1 MKLKLAIIT
10 FTILLTAGLAT
21 ADITFDHSGNII
33 FDTSTEFNDN
43 VDLNNANLLGFPT
56 QNCPDGEAVT
66 NVNDD
71 GSVQCSEISGGG
83 GEAQNLSEVLDEDN
97 TANQDIDMDGNEII
111 MLEAISAQDT
121 DIRVD
126 SELNLSNNNITNL
139 ESLENFFNSA
149 CTADEAVTDI
159 QDDGTLICNE
169 VGSSEG
175 EALNLSQV
183 LEEGNVANQSIEFEK
198 GTVLIGD
205 NTLGADSDVVIGS
218 GASSFDEASGGVS
231 IGAGATDYNGVSLG
245 SNAES
250 DSSRATALGPESEAA
265 GLFSSAIGFKSEAT
279 GQESVAIG
287 PTSDFTEAGAFATG
301 TGSVAIGSDAVS
313 DEEYTARFGSGGQ
326 PYDVDVTGDLNVEG
340 ELTGVD
346 AGGGEALNLSQ
357 VLEEGNIA
365 NQSIE
370 FSNGI
375 EIGEGT
381 TESPNNNDI
390 AIGNA
395 AGAVGTSGSPSIAI
409 GEGVEAFDAA
419 RVSIGGNTDDPGS
432 GGTGGTEIGIDS
444 IAATDATALGLSTEA
459 KGQGST
465 SLGVNSEASGDSSI
479 AIGDSAGSSE
489 MVEGDIAMG
498 TDALAEGGSIGTST
512 ALGRGAEASGDGTFA
527 LGDEANATGELAGS
541 IGGGSMAHGY
551 RSTAVGTLANATTQ
565 YNTAVGMYSWTQDDA
580 GTAIGYNSQ
589 AQDQFGTALGTET
602 FAEGYSSLAV
612 GGQAVSEGDRSVTLG
627 SISGAANRGVA
638 VGSEANASTQYS
650 VALGQLSSVT
660 GDQPGGMALGRDAT
674 AQGSG
679 IAIGENAVSDENR
692 TAVFGGGIYDYD
704 VDVTGDLSVDGH
716 IENEGVRDISYSSG
730 HTAWG
735 SGLDSE
741 EVNRFGAGSDEVIA
755 VDRLDVQLKG
765 GGSDT
770 DFQVVLMDTAGN
782 PVAQAEAGTTQND
795 VGSTGEGED
804 LLVEATNSG
813 EADVEASITLS
824 GEVYSTAE
832 VATAD

>member
-1 MKLKLAIIT
+1 MKLKLIAITAII
-10 FTILLTAGLAT
+10 LLSSGLAT

-43 VDLNNANLLGFPT
+43 VDLNDNILGFPT
-56 QNCPDGEAVT
+56 RNCPDGEAVT
-66 NVNDD
+66 DVNDD

-83 GEAQNLSEVLDEDN
+83 GEAQNLSEVLDEGN

-111 MLEAISAQDT
+111 MLEAISGQDT

-126 SELNLSNNNITNL
+126 SELNLLNNNITNL

-183 LEEGNVANQSIEFEK
+183 LEEGNVANQSIEFEE
-198 GTVLIGD
+198 GIEIGGDTQD
-205 NTLGADSDVVIGS
+205 NDLVTEGEDDISIGRGAQAVGVGDFAIAIGRDSSATSGSGIAIGGDAGADIG
-218 GASSFDEASGGVS
+218 GLASG
-231 IGAGATDYNGVSLG
+231 ID
-245 SNAES
+245 AEAAI
-250 DSSRATALGPESEAA
+250 DATALGPNSKALGQSSTSLGLNSEA
-265 GLFSSAIGFKSEAT
+265 
-279 GQESVAIG
+279 
-287 PTSDFTEAGAFATG
+287 P
-301 TGSVAIGSDAVS
+301 
-313 DEEYTARFGSGGQ
+313 
-326 PYDVDVTGDLNVEG
+326 GD
-340 ELTGVD
+340 
-346 AGGGEALNLSQ
+346 S
-357 VLEEGNIA
+357 
-365 NQSIE
+365 
-370 FSNGI
+370 
-375 EIGEGT
+375 
-381 TESPNNNDI
+381 
-390 AIGNA
+390 
-395 AGAVGTSGSPSIAI
+395 SIAI
-409 GEGVEAFDAA
+409 GDGAESSDQDAISLGRNTEASGYGVAIGHDNSAQGTNSLAMLGAA
-419 RVSIGGNTDDPGS
+419 SAETYSIAIGGQSGAQDRGVAVGNAVSVDGGVGIGNEAGGAEPGFEGKDAVAVGNS
-432 GGTGGTEIGIDS
+432 AWSDGDRSIAIGTESNTWSGASES
-444 IAATDATALGLSTEA
+444 IALGYNAMVDEDAEA
-459 KGQGST
+459 AIAQGY
-465 SLGVNSEASGDSSI
+465 NAEASGDSSI

-551 RSTAVGTLANATTQ
+551 RSTAVGTLANATSQ

-612 GGQAVSEGDRSVTLG
+612 GGQAVAEGDRSVTLG

-716 IENEGVRDISYSSG
+716 IENEGVRDVSYSSG

-741 EVNRFGAGSDEVIA
+741 EVHRFGTTSSESVEVE
-755 VDRLDVQLKG
+755 RLDVQLKG
-765 GGSDT
+765 GGSNSNFEVEVYDAGSST
-770 DFQVVLMDTAGN
+770 VLGSTTAGT
-782 PVAQAEAGTTQND
+782 PLND
-795 VGSTGEGED
+795 VGTGSAD
-804 LLVEATNSG
+804 SDVTVRVTNNDGS
-813 EADVEASITLS
+813 DVTASITVS
-824 GEVYSTAE
+824 GHVVE
-832 VATAD
+832 